1 MRLYV
6 LAIVAA
12 VATAVA
18 TAVASGASDHPEQA
32 SLLVGRTFFNGLVEV
47 L

>member
-6 LAIVAA
+6 LAIVA
-12 VATAVA
+12 AVA

>member
-18 TAVASGASDHPEQA
+18 TTVASGASDHPEQA
-32 SLLVGRTFFNGLVEV
+32 SLFVGRTFFSGLVEV

>member
-18 TAVASGASDHPEQA
+18 TAVASGAPDHPEQA
-32 SLLVGRTFFNGLVEV
+32 SLFAGRTFFNGLGEV

>member
-18 TAVASGASDHPEQA
+18 TAMASGASDHPEQA
-32 SLLVGRTFFNGLVEV
+32 SLFVGRTFFNGLVEV

>member
-6 LAIVAA
+6 LAIVAI

-18 TAVASGASDHPEQA
+18 TAMASGASDHPEQA
-32 SLLVGRTFFNGLVEV
+32 SLFVGRTFFNGLVEV